1 MFDKLTHINK
11 MKPAVDKLLNHL
23 NSKGIEF
30 FPIDE
35 NPKLENVILKN
46 KDKEVKISHHSFYRY
61 SGISCVYKE
70 RTEDNNKKFEI
81 IEVTD
86 DMYMQNFMKPIIY
99 TLFDIK

>member
-1 MFDKLTHINK
+1 MFDKIVHINR
-11 MKPAVDKLLNHL
+11 MKPAVDKLLSQL

-35 NPKLENVILKN
+35 NPKLENIILKT
-46 KDKEVKISHHSFYRY
+46 KDKEIKISHHSFYRY

-70 RTEDNNKKFEI
+70 KGDDKNKKFEI

-86 DMYMQNFMKPIIY
+86 EMYLQNFMKPIIDR
-99 TLFDIK
+99 LLQSK